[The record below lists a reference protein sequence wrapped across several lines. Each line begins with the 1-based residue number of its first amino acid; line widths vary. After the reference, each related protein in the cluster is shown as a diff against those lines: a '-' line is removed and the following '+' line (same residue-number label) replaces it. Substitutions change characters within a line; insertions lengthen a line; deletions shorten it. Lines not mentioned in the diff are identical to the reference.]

1 MGSHMNC
8 LFTLVYDLKHVIKK
22 MVFFSPPRLLGG
34 GFDVPLFAI
43 GLRFEYID

>member
-8 LFTLVYDLKHVIKK
+8 LFTLVYDLKHVLKK
-22 MVFFSPPRLLGG
+22 IGFFIPQRLLGG
-34 GFDVPLFAI
+34 GFDGHLFAI